1 MKKQI
6 LVILAVLVAS
16 ALAVRFAR
24 MQNAESDLVNCKENL
39 KNLGTAMEMYSTDWS
54 GRYSSAFAKLTPNYL
69 KTLPECPAARA
80 MTYRM
85 ESGVESPHNTQGFQ
99 DYYFMYCEG
108 DFHRDMKLPSNY
120 PVYDGIASMGER

>member
-54 GRYSSAFAKLTPNYL
+54 GRYPSAFVKLTPNYL
-69 KTLPECPAARA
+69 KTIPECPAAEKD
-80 MTYRM
+80 TYSSTYQMRKGDHGDY
-85 ESGVESPHNTQGFQ
+85 EIYEVFCSGPNHVKVGVPA
-99 DYYFMYCEG
+99 DYPRY
-108 DFHRDMKLPSNY
+108 N
-120 PVYDGIASMGER
+120 GEVGLIERP